1 MPKSTVQRK
10 SLDSPDETRSFE
22 NGKADIVHL
31 GDVTVGRM
39 TYQPGW
45 SWSKSVKPIVKTDSC
60 QFHHVGYTISGKIK
74 VVMND
79 GKETECGPGEAIVVP
94 PGHDAWVVGN
104 EPWVGLDFSGMKDY
118 GKSRTTPKKAKKK
131 TKKKARKR

>member
-1 MPKSTVQRK
+1 MPKSTIQSK

-22 NGKADIVHL
+22 NGKVAIVRL
-31 GDVTVGRM
+31 GGVTVGRM

-60 QFHHVGYTISGKIK
+60 QVHHVGYTISGRIK
-74 VVMND
+74 VKMND
-79 GKETECGPGEAIVVP
+79 GKEAEFGTGDAFVVP

-104 EPWVGLDFSGMKDY
+104 ESWVGLDFAGMRQYAKP
-118 GKSRTTPKKAKKK
+118 KATVRKVKKKPKK
-131 TKKKARKR
+131 R

>member
-1 MPKSTVQRK
+1 MPNPASERK

-45 SWSKSVKPIVKTDSC
+45 SWSKSVKPIVKTESC
-60 QFHHVGYTISGKIK
+60 QVHHVGYTVSGRIK

-79 GKETECGPGEAIVVP
+79 GKEAEFGPGDAFVVP

-104 EPWVGLDFSGMKDY
+104 ESWVGLDFAGMKQY
-118 GKSRTTPKKAKKK
+118 AKPKATAKKAKKK
-131 TKKKARKR
+131 AKKKARRR